1 MCSSPDCLNGLL
13 GGMSPV
19 QQAQVV
25 VVETLDAHAD
35 TIYRQVLQLGDIVG
49 MQVVGI
55 AFYRDLLGIS

>member
-1 MCSSPDCLNGLL
+1 MP
-13 GGMSPV
+13 PV